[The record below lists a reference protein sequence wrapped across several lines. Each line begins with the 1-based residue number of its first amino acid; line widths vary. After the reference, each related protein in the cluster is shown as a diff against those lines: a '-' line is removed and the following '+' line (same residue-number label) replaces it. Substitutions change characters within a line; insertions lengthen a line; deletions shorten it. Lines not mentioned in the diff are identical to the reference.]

1 MQVWGWALDVVEV
14 KPSSTLKDPLSMVLS
29 LKIIRKTLTK
39 AFILQKNANE
49 TEASIQAKRHAEPA
63 KAHSNHSEESS

>member
-29 LKIIRKTLTK
+29 LKIIGKTLTK
-39 AFILQKNANE
+39 AFILQENANE
-49 TEASIQAKRHAEPA
+49 AEASIQAKRHAKPA
-63 KAHSNHSEESS
+63 KAHSDHSEEPS